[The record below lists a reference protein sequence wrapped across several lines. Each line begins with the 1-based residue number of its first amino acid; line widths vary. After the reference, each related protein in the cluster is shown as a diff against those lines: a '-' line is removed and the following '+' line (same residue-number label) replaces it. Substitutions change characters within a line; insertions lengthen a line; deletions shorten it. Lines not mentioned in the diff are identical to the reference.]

1 MSTLVRRSNLSQLLT
16 LAELTPDQL
25 SELLT
30 LALHIKQN
38 PEQYNKVLAGK
49 SIALLFEKPSL
60 RTRVSFDVGIN
71 KLGGH
76 SVYLD
81 QQNGAMGKRETV
93 ADFGSNLAC
102 WTDAIVARVYSQKTL
117 EELAAS
123 SKKPVIN
130 ALSDIYHP
138 CQALADLLSLKEN
151 FGDLSK
157 VHLAFIG
164 DGNNVCQSLMLGS
177 ALSGMKIT
185 VVTPVGFEPD
195 AKVTQQALTIA
206 ATTGA
211 VITLSHDLA
220 TAEGADALYTDT
232 WLSMGDKAD
241 PETIKQTFAPY
252 QINTALMQQTGAKYF
267 MHCLPA
273 HRGQEVAADVLDS
286 DVSLVLQQ
294 AENRMHAQ
302 NAVLVSLF
310 S

>member
-1 MSTLVRRSNLSQLLT
+1 MSKLTQLLC
-16 LAELTPDQL
+16 LAELEQQQL
-25 SELLT
+25 SALLD
-30 LALHIKQN
+30 LALDIKQS
-38 PEQYNKVLAGK
+38 PQTYRHALQGR

-81 QQNGAMGKRETV
+81 LQNGAMGVRESV
-93 ADFGSNLAC
+93 EDFGSNLAC

-117 EELAAS
+117 TQLALS

-138 CQALADLLSLKEN
+138 CQALADLLTLKEQ

-157 VHLAFIG
+157 VHLAFVG
-164 DGNNVCQSLMLGS
+164 DGNNVCHSLMLG
-177 ALSGMKIT
+177 AAIMGMDLT
-185 VVTPVGFEPD
+185 VVTPQGFGPD
-195 AKVTQQALTIA
+195 AHVLLKAQAIAQQSGAKLILSQHVSSA
-206 ATTGA
+206 A
-211 VITLSHDLA
+211 
-220 TAEGADALYTDT
+220 GADAIYTDT
-232 WLSMGDKAD
+232 WMSMGAKAD
-241 PETIKQTFAPY
+241 PKLIEQIFAPY
-252 QINTALMQQTGAKYF
+252 QINTAVMQRLAVKHF

-273 HRGQEVAADVLDS
+273 HRGQEVTSEVLDS
-286 DVSLVLQQ
+286 EYSLALQQ

>member
-1 MSTLVRRSNLSQLLT
+1 MSKITQLLC
-16 LAELTPDQL
+16 LAELDQPTL
-25 SELLT
+25 SALLD
-30 LALHIKQN
+30 LALDIKTSPQTY
-38 PEQYNKVLAGK
+38 QHALRGR

-81 QQNGAMGKRETV
+81 LQNGAMGQRESV
-93 ADFGSNLAC
+93 EDFGSNLAC

-117 EELAAS
+117 VRLALS

-138 CQALADLLSLKEN
+138 CQALADLLTLKEQY
-151 FGDLSK
+151 GDLTK
-157 VHLAFIG
+157 VHLAYVG
-164 DGNNVCQSLMLGS
+164 DGNNVCQSLMLG
-177 ALSGMKIT
+177 AAIMGMDLT
-185 VVTPVGFEPD
+185 VVTPQGFGPD
-195 AKVTQQALTIA
+195 AHVLLKAQEMAKQS
-206 ATTGA
+206 GA
-211 VITLSHDLA
+211 KLTLSQHVSSA
-220 TAEGADALYTDT
+220 SGADAIYTDT
-232 WLSMGDKAD
+232 WLSMGTRAD
-241 PETIKQTFAPY
+241 PALIGQIFTPY
-252 QINTALMQQTGAKYF
+252 QINTAVMQRLGVKHF

-273 HRGQEVAADVLDS
+273 HRGQEVTSEVLDS
-286 DVSLVLQQ
+286 EYSLALQQ